1 MSESQYLEIPC
12 TRGVGGDAFIQ
23 GVQDFPFSIGV
34 PNVWRPSKS
43 YFKVTMSLYN
53 GVAGTTIPL
62 TPAALTAYADNA
74 VGNLYDNVYFRGGE
88 QDISSLTQYCSQASA
103 LKVRL
108 GHTLPWLKSMGAGV
122 AVNESSFMKRM
133 LAVSQ
138 FPGGSTADTPNV
150 TAPVVSQS
158 SMTGIGAYDDRDIYK
173 PCPSA
178 NFTTCNVAISATGIV
193 TGVNTLF
200 LSGMPQGSNPSNG
213 ALIPGDLLVVD
224 GVPYNIVFRAGQT
237 ELTTY
242 VSPAPASAIGAS
254 TNWFVVRADTIRAP
268 QAFNTV
274 FAIWQPPIGIF
285 DYDEEL
291 GSGNFRIQLNPNSN
305 YALNA
310 VETKNPLF
318 ATASPYRLVIENVR
332 FYAYIE
338 KKALPDSSRDLF
350 LNELSIQSKTY
361 SANLQFSIPPSTHS
375 ISIFIQD
382 AAAGSSP
389 LIPPSMFKVQDGG
402 DLYLKNIQLNYA
414 SMTKPSTNW
423 DSKYESSGTSNAGLL
438 TRSSTLELQQR
449 YHDTYEESGLEVQL
463 GGMETITDWL
473 RRGPFYHFTFARD
486 VNNKSTE
493 LQVNTTFVGP
503 GANAAATGNATAGL
517 TASRLFVVA
526 HYRNTVQITT
536 ANGLIVQVAKR
547 EV

>member
-1 MSESQYLEIPC
+1 M
-12 TRGVGGDAFIQ
+12 
-23 GVQDFPFSIGV
+23 
-34 PNVWRPSKS
+34 
-43 YFKVTMSLYN
+43 
-53 GVAGTTIPL
+53 
-62 TPAALTAYADNA
+62 
-74 VGNLYDNVYFRGGE
+74 
-88 QDISSLTQYCSQASA
+88 
-103 LKVRL
+103 
-108 GHTLPWLKSMGAGV
+108 
-122 AVNESSFMKRM
+122 
-133 LAVSQ
+133 
-138 FPGGSTADTPNV
+138 
-150 TAPVVSQS
+150 
-158 SMTGIGAYDDRDIYK
+158 
-173 PCPSA
+173 
-178 NFTTCNVAISATGIV
+178 
-193 TGVNTLF
+193 
-200 LSGMPQGSNPSNG
+200 
-213 ALIPGDLLVVD
+213 
-224 GVPYNIVFRAGQT
+224 
-237 ELTTY
+237 
-242 VSPAPASAIGAS
+242 
-254 TNWFVVRADTIRAP
+254 VRADTIRAP

-305 YALNA
+305 YTLNA

-318 ATASPYRLVIENVR
+318 AAASPYRLVINDVR

-361 SANLQFSIPPSTHS
+361 SSNLQFSIPPSTHS
-375 ISIFIQD
+375 ISIFVQD

-423 DSKYESSGTSNAGLL
+423 DSKYESSGTSNAGAL
-438 TRSSTLELQQR
+438 TRSSTLALQQR
-449 YHDTYEESGLEVQL
+449 YHDTYDESGLEVQL

-493 LQVNTTFVGP
+493 LQVNTTFIGP
-503 GANAAATGNATAGL
+503 GLAGLAATGGATPGL

-526 HYRNTVQITT
+526 HFRNTVQITT
-536 ANGLIVQVAKR
+536 ANGLIVSVAKR